1 MSLWSPSFLDLVRR
15 SLQRVTDSAELDP
28 NDSAV
33 RELKSSVLRIMAE
46 REIRKTSNQDAQ
58 EEPITEDSA
67 A

>member
-1 MSLWSPSFLDLVRR
+1 MSVWSPSFLNLVRR
-15 SLQRVTDSAELDP
+15 SLQRVTDSTELDP

-46 REIRKTSNQDAQ
+46 REIRKASNQNEQDEAA
-58 EEPITEDSA
+58 TKDSA